1 MRLSLAA
8 KGLLLVS
15 IPLLFEIGFVV
26 VLIHLQ
32 QQAEAEAAIAM
43 RSKQVAHGISRLTG
57 DLFDLWEVI
66 FRKTKKQWVETG
78 TYDQSYKQPVAKL
91 AKEYQQLANLT
102 IDDPVIH
109 KRMVEQR
116 RNLLETE
123 RILDSVI
130 YKVAAGKQTSL
141 PEEVETVKQ
150 LQTMFRELAVH
161 NQEIEAIFR
170 RTWADKKTDRQSEL
184 REQTL
189 RVAAIAAIVN
199 VLLSVAMAIFL
210 LKDVTSR
217 LRILRDNSARLAT
230 GMQLRA
236 PLQGND
242 EIAEVDR
249 VFRQMAHSIADSNH
263 KERAVIEN
271 AIDTICAIDKDGRF
285 VTANP
290 ASFKLFHVEPE
301 DLIGSR
307 LIDLIDERDRPRMNE
322 WISALRASGG
332 DGEQE
337 FVVLR
342 RDGKTVETLWSGYW
356 SASEK
361 SLFVVVHDIADRKEL
376 ERARQE
382 LVAMLTHDLRSP
394 LTTVLGMLEMADAGM
409 LGDLNERGVRLV
421 KSAERNSLRMLSLIN
436 DLLDIEKIKSGTMTL
451 NRERVMVQDIFNEVQ
466 LSCADWLAESKIV
479 LDCAPSS
486 LALNADKEKLS
497 RVIFNLL
504 SNAIKFS
511 PAGGTI
517 KLMAV
522 ASGNNVDISVTDQ
535 GPGIP
540 PHMVSLIFE
549 RFQQVNSSTHQGK
562 GGTGLGLAICK
573 AIVDLHGGRIWVENV
588 GSARSEGSA
597 KSESSAKSEGSSF
610 HVLIERA

>member
-15 IPLLFEIGFVV
+15 IPLLFEIGFVI
-26 VLIHLQ
+26 VLVNLQ
-32 QQAEAEAAIAM
+32 RQAEAESAIAL

-78 TYDQSYKQPVAKL
+78 TYDQSYKEPVAKL

-102 IDDPVIH
+102 VDDPVIH
-109 KRMVEQR
+109 KHMVDQR
-116 RNLLETE
+116 KNLLETE

-130 YKVAAGKQTSL
+130 IKIGTGKPTSL

-150 LQTMFRELAVH
+150 LQTMFRDLALR
-161 NQEIEAIFR
+161 NQQIEAIFR
-170 RTWADKKTDRQSEL
+170 RTWADKKTDRQTEL
-184 REQTL
+184 REETL
-189 RVAAIAAIVN
+189 KVAAIAAVVN
-199 VLLSVAMAIFL
+199 VLLSIAMAIFL
-210 LKDVTSR
+210 LKDVTGR
-217 LRILRDNSARLAT
+217 LSILRDNSARLAS
-230 GMQLRA
+230 GLQLRA

-285 VTANP
+285 TTANP
-290 ASFKLFHVEPE
+290 ASFKLFHIEPE

-307 LIDLIDERDRPRMNE
+307 LIDFIAEEDRARMVE
-322 WISALRASGG
+322 WIANLRSDSSA
-332 DGEQE
+332 GEQE
-337 FVVLR
+337 FAVVR
-342 RDGKTVETLWSGYW
+342 RDGGFVDTLWSGYW

-361 SLFVVVHDIADRKEL
+361 SLFVVVHDITDRKEL
-376 ERARQE
+376 ERAKQE

-394 LTTVLGMLEMADAGM
+394 LTTVLGMIEMANAGM

-421 KSAERNSLRMLSLIN
+421 KSAERNSFRMLSLIN
-436 DLLDIEKIKSGTMTL
+436 DLLDIEKIKSGTMQL
-451 NRERVMVQDIFNEVQ
+451 SCERVLVQDLFNEVQ
-466 LSCADWLAESKIV
+466 MSCADWLAENNIT
-479 LDCAPSS
+479 LDCTRSD

-497 RVIFNLL
+497 RVIFNLV

-511 PAGGTI
+511 PPGGSI
-517 KLMAV
+517 KLQAIS
-522 ASGNNVDISVTDQ
+522 SGKSVDISVTDQ

-540 PHMVSLIFE
+540 PDMVSLIFE
-549 RFQQVNSSTHQGK
+549 RFQQVSAATHQGK

-573 AIVDLHGGRIWVENV
+573 AIVDLHGGKIWVTNV
-588 GSARSEGSA
+588 GAPGSGQ
-597 KSESSAKSEGSSF
+597 SGSSF